1 MKTECSTG
9 AAATA
14 EVEDHKD
21 TSSRAPHS
29 TIASE
34 AEATTAVEYTQ
45 KELINALIRATKAES
60 ALEDNIS
67 SRTEKATIAAAV
79 AATIASTAI
88 RNELSAALER
98 ATKAENTLTA
108 ANRRTEAAANAEDTM
123 QARAEAIAVMIE
135 GQAASGQEPPVTA
148 NMIEDILCRKR

>member
-1 MKTECSTG
+1 MKARCSAD

-14 EVEDHKD
+14 GEEDHKE
-21 TSSRAPHS
+21 TLSRAPRS

-34 AEATTAVEYTQ
+34 AKATTAVEYTQ
-45 KELINALIRATKAES
+45 NELINALERATKAES

-108 ANRRTEAAANAEDTM
+108 ASRRTEAATTAEETM
-123 QARAEAIAVMIE
+123 QARAEAIAMMIE
-135 GQAASGQEPPVTA
+135 GEAASGQEPPVTA